1 MVDTVLANWQHAIGA
16 ETKSAT
22 FGTDPYTTTSLDL
35 RVRSALQAF
44 PGVEQTSA
52 DGRDV
57 TGAGEEGGAPKLLA
71 TRGAWPWEVPRARVE
86 EMAWLLGF
94 SLGGV
99 TTVDAEAQESGGVAS
114 AELKLHTVIPDIASG
129 AINRFSAETRQH
141 ADVNKRFLD
150 CFLNSITLR
159 MNTGAS
165 NRTINAS
172 GELVFPSEGIAIP
185 PMSGGIV
192 AAPADPGTPEMDA
205 GSVEIRLRQGV
216 PGDTLISGWNA
227 ASRANR
233 GDLVLDG
240 SDTALMGTPLVD
252 AEARADYWEYT
263 HSLNVD
269 IDGLYGFNTGLYM
282 SQPVRGQRSHSFE
295 IGIPY
300 EDNSYFDS
308 ARDTDPYSVEM
319 IVRQAFTETVSGTD
333 YVVGRGIHMVIPFC
347 FLSGAPELYAKGP
360 QEFQR
365 LNFAPKVSGSLPS
378 ILFDVFVENLDTLAA

>member
-1 MVDTVLANWQHAIGA
+1 MVDTVLASWQHAIGA
-16 ETKSAT
+16 GTKSAA
-22 FGTDPYTTTSLDL
+22 FGTDPYAAASLNL
-35 RVRSALQAF
+35 RIRSALQAF

-86 EMAWLLGF
+86 EIAWLLGF
-94 SLGGV
+94 SLGDV
-99 TTVDAEAQESGGVAS
+99 TTVDAEADESGSIAS
-114 AELKLHTVIPDIASG
+114 AELKLHTIIPDTTSG
-129 AINRFSAETRQH
+129 AANRFSAETRQH
-141 ADVNKRFLD
+141 TAVSRRYLD
-150 CFLNSITLR
+150 AFLNSITLR

-172 GELVFPSEGIAIP
+172 GELVFPSAGLAIP
-185 PMSGGIV
+185 QVSNMDVP
-192 AAPADPGTPEMDA
+192 APGDPDTPEMDA
-205 GSVEIRLRQGV
+205 GSVEIRIKQGE
-216 PGDTLISGWNA
+216 PSTTLVSNWRA

-240 SDTALMGTPLVD
+240 SDTALTASPTDL
-252 AEARADYWEYT
+252 EARTDYWEYT

-282 SQPVRGQRSHSFE
+282 SQPVRGQRSHAYE

-300 EDNSYFDS
+300 EDDTYFDA
-308 ARDTDPYSVEM
+308 ARTTDPFAVEM
-319 IVRQAFTETVSGTD
+319 IVRQEFTETVGGTA
-333 YVVGRGIHMVIPFC
+333 YTVARGIHMVIPFA

-378 ILFDVFVENLDTLAA
+378 IQYDVFVQNLDTLAA